1 MRPRLRLEEKLK
13 TTAMTND
20 AIGDFT
26 TGTSD
31 GDGLLS
37 GDLVSI
43 VISESTRVACRQ
55 KTLR

>member
-1 MRPRLRLEEKLK
+1 MRPRLRLEGKLK
-13 TTAMTND
+13 TTAMTNG

-37 GDLVSI
+37 GDVSI
-43 VISESTRVACRQ
+43 VISESTRSACRQ